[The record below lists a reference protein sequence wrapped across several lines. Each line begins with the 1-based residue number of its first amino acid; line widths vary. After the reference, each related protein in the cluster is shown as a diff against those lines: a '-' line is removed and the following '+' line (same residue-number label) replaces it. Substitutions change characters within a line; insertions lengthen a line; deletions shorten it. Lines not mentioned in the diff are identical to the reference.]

1 MVSFKAFIRNSLNST
16 THLNTSQLNT
26 SQFSIIENFS
36 TKYDGLASHGHFGLV
51 QTTLSVLEP
60 PVMKRN
66 GKFSFVILF
75 VLFSSDK
82 NIGGGKELDKQWH
95 S

>member
-1 MVSFKAFIRNSLNST
+1 MK
-16 THLNTSQLNT
+16 
-26 SQFSIIENFS
+26 NFS

-82 NIGGGKELDKQWH
+82 NIGGGKRVGQTMAFLVLAQFWLLM
-95 S
+95 